1 MKHKNI
7 FISVIVV
14 LLTLFIGIY
23 LGYLLGNKDN
33 KKDYEDFIFMT
44 NDEVNSVKEVSNGYE
59 ITLNN
64 RYELNLYDYVDDIE
78 EYKNININGFKL
90 DGIESSLKIENL
102 TRVANCTLDE
112 IYPVIT
118 LNGKVLEEFLY
129 EACYLIFPARIFIIE
144 EKYIGILYYI
154 TENMEHTLVIYNKDG
169 QKEYERDILEFNL
182 ETFTFK
188 DYEEHDP
195 NYYINE
201 YKLVKRNNKVDDI
214 MLKESK
220 EQFCDMMN
228 GIGVCEE

>member
-64 RYELNLYDYVDDIE
+64 RYEFNLYDYVDDIE

-118 LNGKVLEEFLY
+118 LNDKVLEEFLY